1 MHDAAPPSIYVVSD
15 GRGQTCANVLQAAL
29 VQFEG
34 HQLTI
39 AHEPD
44 VRTVEHVRAIIE
56 AAASTEAVVFYTL
69 VEDATRRA
77 LLRTATRLGVPV
89 VDVLGPAL
97 SALHGLLKR
106 DPQAKPGLLYASDR
120 EDLDRHEAIDY
131 TLKHDDGQRP
141 DELEQAHVVLVGVS
155 RAAKSSTCFFLAYRG
170 IKAANMPLV
179 PGLPPP
185 PQLLAL
191 DPRKVIGLWVN
202 PTRLLFVR
210 KARAST
216 WNLGSDID
224 YLDLTK
230 VKRELREAQSLMR
243 KHRWRIIDA
252 SYMAVEEIARDVIR
266 FLEGNNGAAP
276 HG

>member
-1 MHDAAPPSIYVVSD
+1 MHDAESPSIYVVSD
-15 GRGQTCANVLQAAL
+15 GRGQTCSRVLQAAL

-39 AHEPD
+39 VQESG
-44 VRTVEHVRAIIE
+44 VRTRERVWEIVE
-56 AAASTEAVVFYTL
+56 AAAQAEAVVFYTL

-77 LLRTATRLGVPV
+77 MLRAATRLAVPV
-89 VDVLGPAL
+89 VDVLGPSL

-106 DPQAKPGLLYASDR
+106 DPTAKPGLLYASER
-120 EDLDRHEAIDY
+120 EEFDRHEAIDY
-131 TLKHDDGQRP
+131 TLKHDDGLRP
-141 DELEQAHVVLVGVS
+141 DELDQAHVVLVGVS
-155 RAAKSSTCFFLAYRG
+155 RTAKSSTCFFLAYHG
-170 IKAANMPLV
+170 IKAANMPLL

-210 KARAST
+210 QERART
-216 WNLGSDID
+216 WRIGENID
-224 YLDLTK
+224 YLDASK
-230 VKRELREAQSLMR
+230 VKREVREARNLMHQ
-243 KHRWRIIDA
+243 HRWQIIDA

-266 FLEGNNGAAP
+266 LLEAKKASLR
-276 HG
+276 